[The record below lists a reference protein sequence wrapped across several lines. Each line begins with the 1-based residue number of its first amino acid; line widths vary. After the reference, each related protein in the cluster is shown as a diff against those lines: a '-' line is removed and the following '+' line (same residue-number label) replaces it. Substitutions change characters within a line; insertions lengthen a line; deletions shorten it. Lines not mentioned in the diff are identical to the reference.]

1 MVTMTLVVVM
11 SLVGPAVRGIDGNPD
26 AAPSVAMRRV
36 RAVTDSAR
44 MLLDTAVARSPT
56 IAHLVQQLQAARV
69 FVFLDTRLDPAVP
82 TGPTS
87 LLTSTAEGRY
97 LHVVLNPALGINQ
110 RIELLGHELQH
121 ALEFANADALHDS
134 DSVRRHFTEI
144 GRPLGVPNGR
154 EAAFETDAAQDVER
168 KVRRDLAV
176 RIRDAI

>member
-1 MVTMTLVVVM
+1 
-11 SLVGPAVRGIDGNPD
+11 
-26 AAPSVAMRRV
+26 
-36 RAVTDSAR
+36 

-69 FVFLDTRLDPAVP
+69 FVFLDTRVDPAVP
-82 TGPTS
+82 TGQTS

-97 LHVVLNPALGINQ
+97 LHVVLNPALGINR

-121 ALEFANADALHDS
+121 ALEFADADDVHDS

-144 GRPLGVPNGR
+144 GRALGVPNGR
-154 EAAFETDAAQDVER
+154 EASFETEAAREVEQQ
-168 KVRRDLAV
+168 VRRDLAM